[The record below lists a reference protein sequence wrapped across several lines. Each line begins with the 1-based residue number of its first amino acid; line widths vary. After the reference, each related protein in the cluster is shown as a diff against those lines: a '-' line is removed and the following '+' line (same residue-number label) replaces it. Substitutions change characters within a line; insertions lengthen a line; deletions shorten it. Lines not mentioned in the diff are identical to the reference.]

1 MTDEKKSTTGDVEM
15 KAARALTTK
24 VLAIGSWTAKA
35 RPETRPPVM
44 RPGIAIKWRLDSAR
58 RREKSN
64 YIFRQH

>member
-35 RPETRPPVM
+35 RPETRPPV
-44 RPGIAIKWRLDSAR
+44 IAAR
-58 RREKSN
+58 DRDQMALRFGSSSGKG
-64 YIFRQH
+64 

>member
-1 MTDEKKSTTGDVEM
+1 MTDEKKSTTDDVEM

-44 RPGIAIKWRLDSAR
+44 RPGIAINGA
-58 RREKSN
+58 
-64 YIFRQH
+64 